1 MDELIE
7 YSFQKEESSQQD
19 DVVSVFLTLS
29 YRGHPSFL
37 LMPSRLFY
45 FDKLRS
51 IYKEKGGFIDDNDA
65 LNNWCRILRK
75 VESLSDSVD
84 QNNVD
89 VVKQTSWP
97 IHFRGVIGKDTSV
110 AVESFWGSNSW
121 SNLEEAKAVLE
132 IVQQL
137 CQKEG
142 VSTQSI
148 GVMAAFRAQVVLI
161 RKLLREHNLGSV
173 NVGMVED
180 YQAVERHVIVLSLTR
195 SNEVFLAK
203 DVERR
208 AGLFRQPK
216 RINVA
221 LTRAEHLLIVI
232 GNPVT
237 MGNEPIWKEWLLFCY
252 QNGLWYGE
260 QGDTDLPSNIKNIK
274 NPENIDARLRE
285 KGTQQYKAA
294 LLQNGSK

>member
-1 MDELIE
+1 
-7 YSFQKEESSQQD
+7 
-19 DVVSVFLTLS
+19 
-29 YRGHPSFL
+29 
-37 LMPSRLFY
+37 
-45 FDKLRS
+45 
-51 IYKEKGGFIDDNDA
+51 
-65 LNNWCRILRK
+65 
-75 VESLSDSVD
+75 
-84 QNNVD
+84 
-89 VVKQTSWP
+89 
-97 IHFRGVIGKDTSV
+97 V

-274 NPENIDARLRE
+274 NIKNPENIDARLRE